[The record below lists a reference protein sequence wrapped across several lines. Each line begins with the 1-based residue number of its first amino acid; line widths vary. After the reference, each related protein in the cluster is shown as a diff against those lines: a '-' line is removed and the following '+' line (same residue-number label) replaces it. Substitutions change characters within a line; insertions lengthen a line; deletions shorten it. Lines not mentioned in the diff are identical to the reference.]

1 MISIGSISS
10 VSLFCNCMI
19 FLFANQVAAFF
30 LIGELGSET
39 CRRCVDQNKVWCDG
53 FCEEICHEDDVI
65 STAGACPHRERNA
78 SEVGAGQLVNT
89 EYGLGVVHRHYI
101 HLHEFTV
108 LNSSMVEFKTTIDDQ
123 VSIVRD
129 VRYGDLVMAH
139 FRVKSTKEKSRR
151 PAEARV
157 INTTT
162 HNVGVQFTADSVVS
176 TVPWEFIDERIIEL

>member
-1 MISIGSISS
+1 MTKCVRYTSKVVRYAADQIAQWLEESTSIAMVIGSIPTK
-10 VSLFCNCMI
+10 CI
-19 FLFANQVAAFF
+19 FYV
-30 LIGELGSET
+30 G
-39 CRRCVDQNKVWCDG
+39 G
-53 FCEEICHEDDVI
+53 FH
-65 STAGACPHRERNA
+65 
-78 SEVGAGQLVNT
+78 
-89 EYGLGVVHRHYI
+89 
-101 HLHEFTV
+101 
-108 LNSSMVEFKTTIDDQ
+108 M